1 MNTLISYRP
10 PLGTPIEQLVTPC
23 LILDLDALEHNIGVI
38 AKLYEKSNCKLR
50 PHIKNHKCPEIAKMQ
65 IGAGGTVGGV
75 CTAKV
80 SEAEI
85 MAESGIHDILIANQI
100 VGVGKL
106 ARVASLAKRAIIT
119 IACDDVTNVINL
131 SAAAVSEDAQIN
143 VLVEINTSLNRAGS
157 RSLENAVLVAQK
169 ISTMPGLH
177 FEGIMSHQVIDGTPN
192 QAIRFAKANSDIT
205 LLLDAKAAIEKSGL
219 SVKTVSTGETWSYDA
234 VAHMPE
240 VTEVQAGSYILLD
253 TSYNYM
259 TDFHIAAKVLGTI
272 TSVPRPGF
280 ATGDVSIEA
289 MAFPKGLPIVERPE
303 GVSVSRLTYEQTF
316 LDFSDGINLG
326 LNEQFIL
333 LPAHEDM
340 MVNRWNQYIV
350 VRNGIVEDVWE
361 IKARGMVH

>member
-1 MNTLISYRP
+1 MISYKP
-10 PLGTPIEQLVTPC
+10 ALGTPTEQLVTPC

-38 AKLYEKSNCKLR
+38 AKLYRQSTCKLR
-50 PHIKNHKCPEIAKMQ
+50 PHIKNHKCPEIAKLQ
-65 IGAGGTVGGV
+65 IEAGGTVGGV

-85 MAESGIHDILIANQI
+85 MVEAGIYDILIANQV
-100 VGVGKL
+100 VGAEKL
-106 ARVASLAKRAIIT
+106 ARVASLAKRARIT
-119 IACDDVTNVINL
+119 IACDDVINVINL
-131 SAAAVSEDAQIN
+131 SAAAVSENAQIN

-157 RSLENAVLVAQK
+157 RSLENAILVAQK
-169 ISTMPGLH
+169 ISTMPSLH
-177 FEGIMSHQVIDGTPN
+177 FEGIMSHQVIDGAPN
-192 QAIRFAKANSDIT
+192 QAVRFDKANADVK
-205 LLLDAKAAIEKSGL
+205 LLLDAKEAIESSGL
-219 SVKTVSTGETWSYDA
+219 PVKTVSTGETWSYDA
-234 VAHMPE
+234 VAHIPE

-259 TDFHIAAKVLGTI
+259 TAFHIAAKVLGTV

-289 MAFPKGLPIVERPE
+289 MAFPKGLPMVESPT

-316 LDFSDGINLG
+316 LEFSEAVNLG
-326 LNEQFIL
+326 LNDQFIL
-333 LPAHEDM
+333 LPSHEDM